1 MTLSTL
7 LYSLI
12 VELITLLL
20 LLKLISTLINTYNS
34 NTNTLLQATFQIN
47 YIYVHVQWLFLLIF
61 FKKNLCFSIVLVV
74 VSLYLYI
81 QNNYL
86 KYTQILV

>member
-47 YIYVHVQWLFLLIF
+47 YIYVRVQRLFL
-61 FKKNLCFSIVLVV
+61 FKLKKKLYFSTVMVV
-74 VSLYLYI
+74 RSLYLYI

-86 KYTQILV
+86 KYTQIQV